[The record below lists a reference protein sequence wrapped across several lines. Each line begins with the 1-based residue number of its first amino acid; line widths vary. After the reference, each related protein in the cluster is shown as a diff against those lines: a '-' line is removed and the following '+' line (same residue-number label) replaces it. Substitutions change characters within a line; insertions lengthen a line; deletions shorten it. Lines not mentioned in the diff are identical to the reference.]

1 MAEERSGDESTR
13 TVSLLASGT
22 MVSHYRIVRAMAS
35 GGMGEV
41 YVAEDVELDRRVA
54 LKFMP
59 GHLCGDD
66 QAVARFRREAKAA
79 ATLVHPNIVTIH
91 EVSDYKQRPFI
102 AMELVEGKT
111 FVEMI
116 HTAELKLP
124 EILDLFIQVGEGL
137 QAAHDAGIVHR
148 DIKPA
153 NILVD
158 SEQRVR
164 IVDFGLARVENDD
177 SITKTGSTLGTI
189 GYMSPEQVKGEVA
202 DRRSDIFSLGV
213 VLYEMLTGKQ
223 PFRRDSHAATMN
235 AIVNEE
241 PDPMT
246 HYVLRVPENLT
257 RIVEKTLRKGR
268 ESRYQTMAD
277 LAADLRSV
285 QAEVSAEARTIRR
298 KPVAGGASHRRS
310 LVWAPVVAVVLLIA
324 VLAIIPSTRRLLKTL
339 VGLKQAASVRH
350 LVVLPFEN
358 IGGGSENQFFC
369 DGLMETITAKLTGLE
384 QLGGEFWVVPASDV
398 RSRGIVSVD
407 QSRRAFNANMALSG
421 SVQRVGERVR
431 LTFNL
436 ADAQSGRQLRSK
448 VIDADL
454 SDVYALQ
461 DSTVIEVAEMLE
473 IALQPNEERLLRAGG
488 TTQAQAYDLYLKGQ
502 GYLQNGEL
510 AGYVDSAIGIFNRAL
525 ERDPR
530 YSLAL
535 AGLGAAYWQLY
546 VNTSD
551 SRWVEPAL
559 DNCRQAVA
567 LDAQVAP
574 VYVTLGRIYYGTG
587 KYSEAIAEFQKA
599 LEKDPVNYEALWR
612 LARTYESTDDFEQ
625 AEATYRKL
633 IDLRPDF
640 VNGYQR
646 LALFYTRR
654 GQSDEAIEQLQKVV
668 ELIPEDVKAY
678 SDLGSLYFRV
688 GREQEAV
695 EMWRHSLAIE
705 PNYAAYSNLGVVMQ
719 KSENFEAAA
728 AMYDSALKLDGS
740 NFKVWGNLAFAYE
753 KIPGQKEEADSAF
766 RRAVMLAEERR
777 EVNPRNLDV
786 LLYLSE
792 YYSGM
797 NQHDSVRSLSR
808 QALELAP
815 DNPKV
820 LVQTAGVYENL
831 GERDKALGLLEKA
844 IRLGYPASAIAS
856 QSEFQTMQ
864 ADQRFQSLLR
874 ANADVNQPDSSK
886 RE

>member
-1 MAEERSGDESTR
+1 MTEEQSGDDTTR
-13 TVSLLASGT
+13 TVALLASGT
-22 MVSHYRIVRAMAS
+22 VVSHYRIIRAMAS

-41 YVAEDVELDRRVA
+41 YVAEDVELDRKVA

-59 GHLCGDD
+59 RHLCSDD

-111 FVEMI
+111 FVELI
-116 HTAELKLP
+116 READLKLP
-124 EILDLFIQVGEGL
+124 EILDLSIQVGEGL

-153 NILVD
+153 NILID

-164 IVDFGLARVENDD
+164 IVDFGLALVENEDGL
-177 SITKTGSTLGTI
+177 TKTGSTLGTI
-189 GYMSPEQVKGEVA
+189 GYMSPEQVRGEAV
-202 DRRSDIFSLGV
+202 DRRSDIFSFGV

-246 HYVLRVPENLT
+246 HYVLRVPESLT
-257 RIVEKTLRKGR
+257 RVVEKTLRKPR
-268 ESRYQTMAD
+268 ENRYQTMAD
-277 LAADLRSV
+277 LVADLRTV
-285 QAEVSAEARTIRR
+285 QAEVGSEAETIRK
-298 KPVAGGASHRRS
+298 KPPTEEMKHGRN
-310 LVWAPVVAVVLLIA
+310 LIWTPVVALILLIA
-324 VLAIIPSTRRLLKTL
+324 VLVIIPSTRNLLKSII
-339 VGLKQAASVRH
+339 GLKQAPSVRH

-358 IGGGSENQFFC
+358 IGGGSENQVFC

-384 QLGGEFWVVPASDV
+384 QLGGDFWVVPASDV
-398 RSRGIVSVD
+398 RRRGIVSVD
-407 QSRRAFNANMALSG
+407 QSRKAFNANIALGG
-421 SVQRVGERVR
+421 SVQRLGERVR

-436 ADAQSGRQLRSK
+436 ADAKTGRQLRSR

-454 SDVYALQ
+454 RDVYALQ

-473 IALQPNEERLLRAGG
+473 IALQPDGQQLLIAGG

-502 GYLQNGEL
+502 GYLQNDEL
-510 AGYVDSAIGIFNRAL
+510 AGYVDSAIGMFNRAL

-535 AGLGAAYWQLY
+535 AGLGTAYWQLY
-546 VNTSD
+546 VNTRD
-551 SRWVEPAL
+551 PQWVEPAL
-559 DNCRQAVA
+559 EKCNQAVA
-567 LDAQVAP
+567 LDAQIAP

-587 KYSEAIAEFQKA
+587 KYSEAIAEFQRA
-599 LEKDPVNYEALWR
+599 LDKDPVNYEALWR
-612 LARTYESTDDFEQ
+612 LARTYEAVSEFQE

-633 IDLRPDF
+633 IDLRPGF

-654 GQSDEAIEQLQKVV
+654 GRSEEAIEQLQKVV
-668 ELIPEDVKAY
+668 ELIPEEVKAY

-688 GREQEAV
+688 GREDEAV
-695 EMWRHSLAIE
+695 DMWRHSLAIE

-719 KSENFEAAA
+719 RSENFEAAA
-728 AMYDSALKLDGS
+728 AMYDSALRLDAS

-753 KIPGQKEEADSAF
+753 EIPERTEEAEAAF
-766 RRAVMLAEERR
+766 RKAVTLAEERR
-777 EVNPRNLDV
+777 KVNPRNLDV
-786 LLYLSE
+786 LLYLTE
-792 YYSGM
+792 YYSEM
-797 NQHDSVRSLSR
+797 EQRDSVRSLAR

-820 LVQTAGVYENL
+820 LVRTAGVYEHL
-831 GERDKALGLLEKA
+831 GQRDNALELLEKA
-844 IRLGYPASAIAS
+844 VRLGYSTSEIEHL
-856 QSEFQTMQ
+856 SEFRTMQ
-864 ADQRFQSLLR
+864 NDPRFQSLLEGSDDTR
-874 ANADVNQPDSSK
+874 RSDSTK